1 MRTTILII
9 PGLHNSGPEHWQS
22 HFERELEGPVRVE
35 QAEWNT
41 PVCRDW
47 TSVLDSAI
55 QHYGSNVVLVAHS
68 LGCATVAHW
77 AARYKREITGA
88 LLVGPSDVE
97 APTYPSGT
105 TGFTPMPLDRL
116 PFPAIVVASRNDPF
130 VTFER
135 AQFFA
140 SCWGSAIEDAG
151 DAGHLNTDAG
161 YGPWPRGKELLRRF
175 MGNNTQPRRVQL

>member
-1 MRTTILII
+1 MRATILII

-22 HFERELEGPVRVE
+22 HFERELDGCTRVE
-35 QAEWNT
+35 QSDWIT
-41 PVCRDW
+41 PVCSDW
-47 TSVLDSAI
+47 ISVLDVAI
-55 QHYGSNVVLVAHS
+55 QQHGDRVVLAAHS

-77 AARYKREITGA
+77 AARYKRQIMGA

-116 PFPAIVVASRNDPF
+116 PFPTVVIASRNDPF

-140 SCWGSAIEDAG
+140 SCWGSVIEDAG
-151 DAGHLNTDAG
+151 DAGHLNADAG
-161 YGPWPRGKELLRRF
+161 YGAWPRAKELIRKLVGER
-175 MGNNTQPRRVQL
+175 T